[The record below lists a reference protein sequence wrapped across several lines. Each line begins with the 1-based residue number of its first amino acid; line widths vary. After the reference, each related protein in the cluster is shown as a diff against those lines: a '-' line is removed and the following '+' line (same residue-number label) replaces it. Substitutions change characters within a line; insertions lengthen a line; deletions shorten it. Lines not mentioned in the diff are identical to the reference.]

1 MYGELLDLEA
11 RLRSQGLSTEADE
24 VHELVEEA
32 EAIERPASWLQRMR
46 GSVGALARRQWGH
59 VQQEL
64 EETRE
69 VYSLLRQRAKTE
81 IDELDP
87 VQKEKIRAQLLDLFK
102 VVPGGALAVANFVA
116 PIPMSSWLTPALL
129 INLGLMPS
137 AWKEAHIAHRL
148 QRLTRELA
156 DRGQLDQ
163 AREIERIIG
172 DIEASVTHRERM
184 GVIAADRQL
193 LALYDRDRNGTL
205 DEAEQTHLHG
215 AMDKVVRAMRKRWGA
230 RIWYLY
236 CDGDV
241 CGPFTLP
248 DVECLGCGDETLLC
262 RGGTKRWVP
271 LKWVLREVAD
281 LDRTV
286 SAGDPG
292 DPDREVVDADGAGPD
307 RGG

>member
-11 RLRSQGLSTEADE
+11 RLRASGLQAGADE

-32 EAIERPASWLQRMR
+32 EALERPSSWLQRMR
-46 GSVGALARRQWGH
+46 GKMGSMARAQWQR

-69 VYSLLRQRAKTE
+69 VYGLLRKRANRE

-116 PIPMSSWLTPALL
+116 PIPCSSWLTPALL

-137 AWKEAHIAHRL
+137 AWKEAHVAHRL
-148 QRLTRELA
+148 QRLMHKLEK
-156 DRGQLDQ
+156 RGQLD
-163 AREIERIIG
+163 RVHEVGEILE
-172 DIEASVTHRERM
+172 DIATSAAHRERM
-184 GVIAADRQL
+184 GAIAADRKL
-193 LALYDRDRNGTL
+193 LALYDRNRDGTL
-205 DEAEQTHLHG
+205 DADEQSALHD
-215 AMDKVVRAMRKRWGA
+215 AMDKVMRAMRGRWGA

-236 CDGDV
+236 RDGDV
-241 CGPFTLP
+241 NGPYTLP
-248 DVECLGCGDETLLC
+248 DIDALGCDEDTLLC

-271 LKWVLREVAD
+271 LAWVLREVED
-281 LDRTV
+281 LDRNV
-286 SAGDPG
+286 SGRSDDPAAGD
-292 DPDREVVDADGAGPD
+292 DPDRRE
-307 RGG
+307 

>member
-11 RLRSQGLSTEADE
+11 RLRASGLADEADE

-32 EAIERPASWLQRMR
+32 EALERPASWLQRMR
-46 GSVGALARRQWGH
+46 GKVGNMARSQWQR

-69 VYSLLRQRAKTE
+69 VYGLLRQRANRE

-137 AWKEAHIAHRL
+137 AWKEAHVSHRL
-148 QRLTRELA
+148 LRLMRKLEE
-156 DRGQLDQ
+156 RGQLDQ
-163 AREIERIIG
+163 AHQVEEILE
-172 DIEASVTHRERM
+172 DIVTSAAHRERM
-184 GVIAADRQL
+184 GAIAADRKL
-193 LALYDRDRNGTL
+193 LSLYDRNQDGTL
-205 DEAEQTHLHG
+205 DAAEQATLHG
-215 AMDKVVRAMRKRWGA
+215 AMDRVVRALRGRWGA

-236 CDGDV
+236 REGDV

-248 DVECLGCGDETLLC
+248 DIDALGCSEDTLLC

-271 LKWVLREVAD
+271 LRWVLQEVED
-281 LDRTV
+281 LDRGV
-286 SAGDPG
+286 SGTCADPEGTDPAGA
-292 DPDREVVDADGAGPD
+292 DPDRTG
-307 RGG
+307 

>member
-11 RLRSQGLSTEADE
+11 RLRASGLADEADE

-32 EAIERPASWLQRMR
+32 EALERPASWLQRMR
-46 GSVGALARRQWGH
+46 GKVGNMARSQWQR

-69 VYSLLRQRAKTE
+69 VYGLLRQRASRE

-137 AWKEAHIAHRL
+137 AWKEAHVSHRL
-148 QRLTRELA
+148 QRLMHKLEE
-156 DRGQLDQ
+156 RGQLDQ
-163 AREIERIIG
+163 AHQVEEILE
-172 DIEASVTHRERM
+172 DIVTSAAHRERM
-184 GVIAADRQL
+184 GAIAVDRKL
-193 LALYDRDRNGTL
+193 RSLYDRNQDGTL
-205 DEAEQTHLHG
+205 DAAEQATLHA
-215 AMDKVVRAMRKRWGA
+215 AMDRVVRALRGRWGA

-236 CDGDV
+236 REGDV

-248 DVECLGCGDETLLC
+248 DIDALGCGEDTLLC

-271 LKWVLREVAD
+271 LRWVLQEVED
-281 LDRTV
+281 LDRGV
-286 SAGDPG
+286 SGTSADHGGTDPAGA
-292 DPDREVVDADGAGPD
+292 DPDR
-307 RGG
+307 RG